1 MREIVDSYLATL
13 GLPREQPDR
22 AYLDELIRRH
32 VDVLPF
38 TSIGPRLREDLPL
51 NLDRVHDRLV
61 VRRRGGYC
69 FEQNALL
76 YAALQ
81 DLGFD
86 ARILLARVIMG
97 RSHLPGLTHRISLV
111 SLDGQSLVVDG
122 GFGAYGPPYAVPLH
136 DDIPGHS
143 HRIVE
148 TSPGVFHQ
156 QARVDGEYV
165 SLYRFDLGDYGEYD
179 CEIGH
184 FYSHKHPAANF
195 VNHLVASRILADEVR
210 SLRNREYQVI
220 RPDGVSVVPVTDA
233 EHLRALLA
241 DALGVEVTEDEA
253 ARLFDEAPAS

>member
-1 MREIVDSYLATL
+1 MREIVD
-13 GLPREQPDR
+13 
-22 AYLDELIRRH
+22 AYLDALGLTRREPSREYLDALVTRH
-32 VDVLPF
+32 VDALPF
-38 TSIGPRLREDLPL
+38 TSIGPRLGDDLPL
-51 NLDRVHDRLV
+51 DLASVHDRLV

-76 YAALQ
+76 YAALL

-86 ARILLARVIMG
+86 ARIVLARVVMG

-111 SLDGQSLVVDG
+111 TLDGQDLVVDG
-122 GFGAYGPPYAVPLH
+122 GFGALGPSVAVPLR
-136 DDIPGHS
+136 GQTTAGS
-143 HRIVE
+143 HRVVE
-148 TSPGVFHQ
+148 AAPGVFHQ
-156 QARVDGEYV
+156 QARVDDAYL

-184 FYSHKHPAANF
+184 FYSHRHPAANF

-220 RPDGVSVVPVTDA
+220 RPDGVSVVPVRDA

-241 DALGVEVTEDEA
+241 DALGVHVSEA
-253 ARLFDEAPAS
+253 EAQRLFAEAPTG